1 MVSWSQT
8 PSDTSWPRTL
18 GQMLNYTYPQGGA
31 TLNLG
36 LHTFLARGQ
45 VYLVNKVHVGT
56 HSLDSL
62 SVHKGFILT
71 SSSPVSDVHIIKLC
85 ISIGK
90 SPCHCKRGHCA
101 KHSGDPVVI
110 A

>member
-45 VYLVNKVHVGT
+45 VYLVNKNPRYQ
-56 HSLDSL
+56 
-62 SVHKGFILT
+62 SVELVLEAFAPATVII
-71 SSSPVSDVHIIKLC
+71 SSYWHLY
-85 ISIGK
+85 G
-90 SPCHCKRGHCA
+90 
-101 KHSGDPVVI
+101 VVPSVYEHHNST
-110 A
+110 

>member
-36 LHTFLARGQ
+36 LHTFLVRGQ

-56 HSLDSL
+56 HSLDALRFLYLFTKALYSQ
-62 SVHKGFILT
+62 VQ
-71 SSSPVSDVHIIKLC
+71 
-85 ISIGK
+85 
-90 SPCHCKRGHCA
+90 A
-101 KHSGDPVVI
+101 Q
-110 A
+110 